1 MKGLKSMSSE
11 KIVFMMMTDRRIIDA
26 KDWMKKYFNPAM
38 LEKKK
43 FFLNTNIGIKNINAP
58 IIPNSQHGQNNSF
71 LNSFTSI
78 KDNLRNPNASEYSLE
93 IK

>member
-1 MKGLKSMSSE
+1 MVCKISIATKG
-11 KIVFMMMTDRRIIDA
+11 A
-26 KDWMKKYFNPAM
+26 AN
-38 LEKKK
+38 K
-43 FFLNTNIGIKNINAP
+43 FTIGIKNINAP
-58 IIPNSQHGQNNSF
+58 IIPNSQPGQNNSF